1 MKRHPSRRQEE
12 ESVAERCLTFYPF
25 SEVISVRRLLLFLI
39 LLLLVKLAAGALPL
53 CEYRSPLTD
62 LSDLGISFSYNYH
75 NDPYGLSDQD
85 RNFGQLNVDY
95 TRLYDSPDIGFNIS
109 AQNEMTISV
118 LRLSSYLITGE
129 GNLKR
134 YLAPG
139 ASFFGF
145 AGVNVK
151 SDSSY
156 EAIRLAIVLGIG
168 YGRFADVTPLAK
180 AMNIDDYLVKHESIT
195 KHLDGLDLEAIAF
208 EIDSIDTYDSL
219 ADLLAVLEEIIEGTG
234 LAKAGGLDALDI
246 YEMGRIIADD
256 DHLRYCGGDIKLG
269 LGYELVDPFGGPNDL
284 LATAAFNYAFTITPQ
299 AQFLAQG
306 TFSGSSEIFQTH
318 QIEVSLGSDYV
329 LTDTIDIC
337 VSYDFLRETW
347 VGVSTDIHTISLEV
361 KLTPIE
367 TAQVVLGMHFS
378 HEPYF
383 LEWSADISLLM
394 SMDLL

>member
-1 MKRHPSRRQEE
+1 M
-12 ESVAERCLTFYPF
+12 
-25 SEVISVRRLLLFLI
+25 RRLLLFVV
-39 LLLLVKLAAGALPL
+39 LLLLVGLGGGAIPV

-62 LSDLGISFSYNYH
+62 LADLGISFSYNYH

-95 TRLYDSPDIGFNIS
+95 TRLYDSPDIGFTIS

-118 LRLSSYLITGE
+118 LRLSSYLITAE

-145 AGVNVK
+145 AGVNGK

-156 EAIRLAIVLGIG
+156 EAIRLAIALGIG

-208 EIDSIDTYDSL
+208 EVDSIDTYDSL
-219 ADLLAVLEEIIEGTG
+219 ADLLAVVQEIIEGTG
-234 LAKAGGLDALDI
+234 RAKAGGLDALDI

-256 DHLRYCGGDIKLG
+256 DHPRYCGGDIKLG

-299 AQFLAQG
+299 VQFLAQG
-306 TFSGSSEIFQTH
+306 TFSGSTEIFQTH
-318 QIEVSLGSDYV
+318 QVEVALGYDYV
-329 LTDTIDIC
+329 LTDTIDIYA
-337 VSYDFLRETW
+337 SYGFLRETW
-347 VGVSTDIHTISLEV
+347 VGVSTDINTISLEV
-361 KLTPIE
+361 ELTPIE

>member
-1 MKRHPSRRQEE
+1 M
-12 ESVAERCLTFYPF
+12 
-25 SEVISVRRLLLFLI
+25 RRLLLLVV
-39 LLLLVKLAAGALPL
+39 LLLLVGLGGGAIPV

-75 NDPYGLSDQD
+75 NDPYGLSDKD

-109 AQNEMTISV
+109 AQNEMMISV
-118 LRLSSYLITGE
+118 LRLSSYLITAE

-139 ASFFGF
+139 ASLFGF
-145 AGVNVK
+145 AGVNGK

-156 EAIRLAIVLGIG
+156 EAIRLAVALGIG

-180 AMNIDDYLVKHESIT
+180 AMNIDDYLVEHESVT
-195 KHLDGLDLEAIAF
+195 EHLAGLDLEAIAF

-219 ADLLAVLEEIIEGTG
+219 ADLLAVVQEIIEGTG

-256 DHLRYCGGDIKLG
+256 DHSRYCGGDIRLG
-269 LGYELVDPFGGPNDL
+269 LGYELIDPFGGPNDV
-284 LATAAFNYAFTITPQ
+284 LATVAFNYAFTITPQ
-299 AQFLAQG
+299 VQFLAQG
-306 TFSGSSEIFQTH
+306 TFSGSTEIFQTH
-318 QIEVSLGSDYV
+318 QIEVALGYDYV

-337 VSYDFLRETW
+337 ASYGFLRETW
-347 VGVSTDIHTISLEV
+347 AGVSNDIHTISLEV
-361 KLTPIE
+361 ELTPIE